1 MSKKRNSKSGM
12 DPYLD
17 REKSKYNAPL
27 PSREYILNKMEGIKK
42 PLSVSKIAQMIN
54 VTDPYQIEGLVKRL
68 GAMIRDE
75 QITKNKRGLFVLANR
90 MALVQGALMQ
100 TKDSGGY
107 IVDETVKDQKVFL
120 SHYQTRDLLPG
131 DRIIV
136 RPTKKND
143 QNELQGVVVDII
155 ERATDMVYGIYGM
168 LDGEGAIKPLQ
179 NYIKH
184 EVLADSDSEIECRS
198 GDIVAAQ
205 ILQYPHRHQPMIA
218 KVVEN
223 LGTQE
228 TPGIESIVAQRIHK
242 LPMRF
247 SDEVMQEVDSIS
259 DEIKLDNRKDWRGFP
274 FVTID
279 GPSSKD
285 FDDAVFATEG
295 SDGMTELYVA
305 IADVSHYVKV
315 GGAIDKE
322 AFDRATSVYFPD
334 RVIPMLPEKLSNDL
348 CSLKPDCDRYAVG
361 VKMHIN
367 QEGKIHSWEL
377 NRVVICSKARLTYS
391 KVNEMINKNMQIPD
405 WFASSLA
412 HLTHLTKIL
421 LSARRERGAI
431 EFNQNEVVMKLGS
444 DKKIKKIQ
452 ESKRLFS
459 HCLIEEAMLACNESM
474 ANMLLKSRTSGVYRN
489 HLPPDEQKLDQLSE
503 LVSNLGIDVSQGIER
518 TISSLPELKEEVR
531 AILETALIR
540 SLKQARYEDSSR
552 GHYGLSL
559 KHYTHFTS
567 PIRRYPDLMV
577 HRLLLTDEKL
587 DSLGHITN
595 HCSERERRAEEA
607 VRDAVAWLKADHMS
621 KHIGKTFSGVVSSV
635 ASFGVFVNISAMG
648 VDGLVHV
655 TELPNDYYR
664 YDSTLLTLTGE
675 RNSQVFTLGDLLCV
689 QCQKVSIWDKKIDF
703 VIMEK

>member
-1 MSKKRNSKSGM
+1 MSKKRNSKSGT

-17 REKSKYNAPL
+17 REKSKYKAPL

-42 PLSVSKIAQMIN
+42 SLSVAKIAQLIN

-68 GAMIRDE
+68 GAMVRDG
-75 QITKNKRGLFVLANR
+75 QILKNKRGHYILGSRL
-90 MALVQGALMQ
+90 ALVQGALIQ

-107 IVDETVKDQKVFL
+107 IIDEKVKDQKVFL
-120 SHYQTRDLLPG
+120 SHYQARDLMPG
-131 DRIIV
+131 DRILV

-155 ERATDMVYGIYGM
+155 DRATDMVYGIYDM
-168 LDGEGAIKPLQ
+168 LDGEAAIRPLQ

-184 EVLADSDSEIECRS
+184 DVLVHSDSELHCRS

-205 ILQYPHRHQPMIA
+205 ILQYPHRHQPMTV

-223 LGTQE
+223 LGTQK

-259 DEIKLDNRKDWRGFP
+259 DEIKLDNRQDWRDFP

-285 FDDAVFATEG
+285 FDDAVFATEAAQ
-295 SDGMTELYVA
+295 GMTVLYVA

-348 CSLKPDCDRYAVG
+348 CSLKPECDRYSVG
-361 VKMHIN
+361 VKMLIN
-367 QEGKIHSWEL
+367 EDGKIHSWEL
-377 NRVVICSKARLTYS
+377 NRVVIRSKARLTYS
-391 KVNEMINKNMQIPD
+391 KVNEMINKNIQIPD
-405 WFASSLA
+405 WFSSSLA

-444 DKKIKKIQ
+444 DKKIKKME

-540 SLKQARYEDSSR
+540 SLKQARYEDSSH

-559 KHYTHFTS
+559 QHYTHFTS

-587 DSLGHITN
+587 DGLGHITN

-607 VRDAVAWLKADHMS
+607 VRDAVAWLKADYMS
-621 KHIGKTFSGVVSSV
+621 KHIGKTFSGVISSV

-655 TELPNDYYR
+655 TELPSDYYR

-675 RNSQVFTLGDLLCV
+675 RSSKVFTLGDLLFV